1 MRVKILTNVINPKA
15 KRLNLMQRQFIKAPP
30 KTVFEYLTD
39 PEKLRKWFVSDAM
52 IPKKKGQPYYFEW
65 ATGKRCAGNVISFIP
80 GKRFE
85 VPWSERTVVRFSM
98 SPKKG
103 GTILKIDHFG
113 FGDDKWW
120 ADNFIGHCSGW
131 AYFAM
136 NIKSYIEF
144 SVDLRSEHYGH
155 SP

>member
-1 MRVKILTNVINPKA
+1 VINPKV
-15 KRLNLMQRQFIKAPP
+15 KRLNSMQRQFIRASP
-30 KTVFEYLTD
+30 KRVFEYLTE
-39 PEKLRKWFVSDAM
+39 PSKLRKWFLSDAM
-52 IPKKKGQPYYFEW
+52 IPKKSGENYFFEW
-65 ATGKRCAGNVISFIP
+65 ATGKRCAGKVLSFVP
-80 GKRFE
+80 GERFE
-85 VPWSERTVVRFSM
+85 VEWSGRTIVRFSL
-98 SPKKG
+98 SAKNR

-113 FGDDKWW
+113 YGDDKWW

-144 SVDLRSEHYGH
+144 GKDLRSKDYGH